1 MVEVVP
7 PLTLTVELA
16 RRGFVVFVLVVVLER
31 RGLRVVSEIALP
43 EAVEISHLYLDFGCP

>member
-1 MVEVVP
+1 MP